1 MKKSVKKLVVVAL
14 GLALGVSMVAGC
26 GSSTKTAANTSGKTE
41 ITGKVTASGSSALLP
56 LLKIGQEEFMD
67 ENTKVTVNISGGGS
81 FTGQKQVAAGSVDI
95 GNSDVAV
102 AANLKDKGLVA
113 HKLVGIPFVF
123 ITNKANGVD
132 SLTKEQY
139 QDVLTGKISNWD
151 KVGGKN
157 QKITLI
163 HRAKSSGSRATIAK
177 IVLNNA
183 EFTDDAI
190 IQNSNGAVKSAIAT
204 TPGSIGYV
212 DAAYLDDTIKGL
224 KYNGVAYSIKAVTDG
239 KYPVYTFGRM
249 FTKGEAKGAVKAFI
263 DYVTGEK
270 FQNAHAAKMNFVPIT
285 SMKE

>member
-1 MKKSVKKLVVVAL
+1 MKKSVKKLVVSAL

-26 GSSTKTAANTSGKTE
+26 GSSAKTASNDQGKTE

-56 LLKIGQEEFMD
+56 LLKIGQEEFMND
-67 ENTKVTVNISGGGS
+67 NTKVTVNISGGGS

-123 ITNKANGVD
+123 ITNKDNGVD
-132 SLTKEQY
+132 SLTGDEYKA
-139 QDVLTGKISNWD
+139 VLTGKITNWD
-151 KVGGKN
+151 KLGGKN

-212 DAAYLDDTIKGL
+212 DAAYLDDTVKGL
-224 KYNGVAYSIKAVTDG
+224 KYNGVEYSIKAVTDG

-285 SMKE
+285 SMKK

>member
-1 MKKSVKKLVVVAL
+1 MKKSVKKLVVVAM
-14 GLALGVSMVAGC
+14 GLALGASMVAGC
-26 GSSTKTAANTSGKTE
+26 GSSSKTALNSSNKTE

-67 ENTKVTVNISGGGS
+67 QNAKVTVNISGGGS

-102 AANLKDKGLVA
+102 ASNLKDKGLVA

-132 SLTKEQY
+132 SLTKEEY
-139 QDVLTGKISNWD
+139 KAVLTGKITNWD

-177 IVLNNA
+177 TVLNNA

-224 KYNGVAYSIKAVTDG
+224 KYDGVNYSIKAVTDG

-263 DYVTGEK
+263 DYVTSEK
-270 FQNAHAAKMNFVPIT
+270 FQNTHAVKMNFVPIT
-285 SMKE
+285 AMKK